1 MIQANSVQVNND
13 KKLQGSVGQEMEVEI
28 RQFWDQYRDMV
39 GRSKLLSMFC
49 PQVYGLYL
57 VKLAVAV
64 TLAGGV
70 ERVDKGGTR
79 VRGEPHLLLVGDPG
93 WKFF

>member
-1 MIQANSVQVNND
+1 MIGILDSNLDNGLKN
-13 KKLQGSVGQEMEVEI
+13 KT
-28 RQFWDQYRDMV
+28 
-39 GRSKLLSMFC
+39 LS
-49 PQVYGLYL
+49 QVYGLYL

-70 ERVDKGGTR
+70 ERLDQGGTR

-93 WKFF
+93 RYIKISFPWIQC